1 MIGLKRG
8 SVKLISHQEEWN
20 KNAEKVILKLKQ
32 LLGDA
37 AVDIQH
43 VGSTAIASI
52 YAKPIIDIVI
62 GVRDLNDVVSYVEL
76 LKQHDFVF
84 RGEDVEGQLLFVM
97 GDFEKDTRTHHIHV
111 VKWNGEEWNNYIN
124 FRDYLNC
131 HPDKARLYDACKKK
145 MASQFPDDRKSY
157 TAGKQE
163 LIECLLKEAET
174 FALYSSMQDLN
185 RSAIKYAADTI
196 EIGMSLSDIKELLEN
211 YLLEN
216 GADSFWYWDVGAFIF
231 AGDETA
237 LSVSGKDYK
246 VADRVIQSNDI
257 ITIDL
262 SPQRNSIWGDYAR
275 TLVFEDGVL
284 CDETPKIK
292 KEEWRKGLQME
303 EYLHQTLLDMV
314 TPDMTFEELYDYMN
328 ELIVNKEFVNLDFLG
343 NLGHSIE
350 KNKND
355 RIYTEKGNR
364 KRLSDVTMFTF
375 EPHISIPNSRYGY
388 KKEDIYYFANGKL
401 VRL

>member
-52 YAKPIIDIVI
+52 YAKPIIDILI
-62 GVRDLNDVVSYVEL
+62 GFSDLNDVVSYVEL

-131 HPDKARLYDACKKK
+131 CPDKAMLYDACKKK
-145 MASQFPDDRKSY
+145 LASQFPDDRRSY
-157 TAGKQE
+157 TAGKQD

-231 AGDETA
+231 AGEETA

-262 SPQRNSIWGDYAR
+262 SPQRNGIWGDYAR

-284 CDETPKIK
+284 CDETSKIK

-303 EYLHQTLLDMV
+303 EYLHQTLIDV
-314 TPDMTFEELYDYMN
+314 GTPDMTFEELYGYMN
-328 ELIVNKEFVNLDFLG
+328 ELIVNKGFVNLDFLG

-364 KRLSDVTMFTF
+364 KRLSDVTIFTF

>member
-8 SVKLISHQEEWN
+8 NVELMSHQEEWN
-20 KNAEKVILKLKQ
+20 KNAENVILELKQ

-62 GVRDLNDVVSYVEL
+62 GVRNLNDIVSYVEL

-124 FRDYLNC
+124 FRNYLNC
-131 HPDKARLYDACKKK
+131 RPDKARLYDACKKK
-145 MASQFPDDRKSY
+145 MASQFPDDRRSY

-262 SPQRNSIWGDYAR
+262 SPQRNNIWGDYAR

-284 CDETPKIK
+284 CDEIPKIK

-303 EYLHQTLLDMV
+303 EYLHQTLLDV
-314 TPDMTFEELYDYMN
+314 GAPDMTFEELYDYMN
-328 ELIVNKEFVNLDFLG
+328 ELIVKKGFLNLDFLG

-355 RIYTEKGNR
+355 RIYIEKGNL

-375 EPHISIPNSRYGY
+375 EPHISIPNSQYGY

-401 VRL
+401 IRL

>member
-131 HPDKARLYDACKKK
+131 CPDKAMLYDACKKK
-145 MASQFPDDRKSY
+145 LASQFPDDRRSY

-231 AGDETA
+231 AGEETA

-262 SPQRNSIWGDYAR
+262 SPQRNGIWGDYAR

-284 CDETPKIK
+284 CDETSKIK

-303 EYLHQTLLDMV
+303 EYLHQTLIDV
-314 TPDMTFEELYDYMN
+314 GTPDMTFEELYGYMN
-328 ELIVNKEFVNLDFLG
+328 ELIVNKGFVNLNFLG

-364 KRLSDVTMFTF
+364 KRLSDVTIFTF

>member
-32 LLGDA
+32 LLGDT

-131 HPDKARLYDACKKK
+131 CPDKAMLYDACKKK
-145 MASQFPDDRKSY
+145 LASQFPDDRRSY

-231 AGDETA
+231 AGEETA

-262 SPQRNSIWGDYAR
+262 SPQRNGIWGDYAR

-284 CDETPKIK
+284 CDETSKIK

-303 EYLHQTLLDMV
+303 EYLHQTLIDV
-314 TPDMTFEELYDYMN
+314 GTPDMTFEELYGYMN
-328 ELIVNKEFVNLDFLG
+328 ELIVNKGFVNLDFLG

-364 KRLSDVTMFTF
+364 KRLSDVTIFTF

>member
-131 HPDKARLYDACKKK
+131 CPDKAMLYDACKKK
-145 MASQFPDDRKSY
+145 LASQFPDDRRSY

-284 CDETPKIK
+284 CDETSKIK

-303 EYLHQTLLDMV
+303 EYLHQTLLDIV

-328 ELIVNKEFVNLDFLG
+328 ELIVKKGFLNLDFLG

-355 RIYTEKGNR
+355 RIYTEKGNQ